1 MRVISLVP
9 SLTETL
15 VECGVEVVGRTR
27 FCIHPDAGVMGI
39 PVVGGTKQ
47 VNWDRCA
54 DLKPDLV
61 LMDREENTL
70 TMAESCPFP
79 WIATHITS
87 TDNLGSELS
96 KVALLVEN
104 QQLEVL
110 AGEWHKLA
118 AMPDL
123 VCQHWQDIPGLLAKV
138 GEPVLADARVEYMI
152 WRDPWMAVSRNT
164 FIGSMLNKVGLGKR
178 LHDHASC
185 YPTLDDESLPDA
197 STFYLFSSEPFPF
210 EGYVDEL
217 TQLGFN
223 GAIVDG
229 EYYAWFGAR
238 SYRRLKQT
246 MTAPAPPLDL

>member
-1 MRVISLVP
+1 MP

-27 FCIHPDAGVMGI
+27 FCIHPGALVSAI
-39 PVVGGTKQ
+39 PVVGGTKE

-54 DLKPDLV
+54 YLKPDLV
-61 LMDREENTL
+61 LMDQEENTL
-70 TMAESCPFP
+70 IMAESCPFP

-87 TDNLGSELS
+87 TDKLGTELN

-104 QQLEVL
+104 QKLGAL
-110 AGEWHKLA
+110 AGAWDKLA
-118 AMPDL
+118 VMPDL
-123 VCQHWQDIPGLLAKV
+123 VCQHWQDIPGLLDKV
-138 GEPVLADARVEYMI
+138 GEPVLAGSRVEYMI

-164 FIGSMLNKVGLGKR
+164 FIGSMLTKVGLGKQM
-178 LHDHASC
+178 HDHTSP

-246 MTAPAPPLDL
+246 MTERAPPLDH